1 MSAGAVGLILSAAYV
16 DQELSAEFGP
26 LPPCFLPV
34 GDRRLYALQVE
45 RMAGLEALYLTLPA
59 GFETPAADRAWLEA
73 AGVRLLFIEEGL
85 SLGESL
91 VRAMEAVGPLAGDLI
106 ILHGDTL
113 AAPASAP
120 GDSLGVSAE
129 TDEYAWAQVAQTQGR
144 VTRLSVVD
152 AAGAGEEGAC
162 VVCGVFRIAD
172 PGLLATHITAAEGD
186 FIRGLNAYALDRPLR
201 AEAAPDWLDF
211 GHVQTYFRA
220 RRVVSTARSF
230 NSLAI
235 DDRVVTKRG
244 EDHAKIRAEA
254 AWLGGIPATIRPF
267 CVRMVEARDAEPGPA
282 YVTEYAYAPTL
293 ADLSVFGALGAAR
306 WGRIFASCQTFLDL
320 CAQAPDPDAA
330 PGSSD
335 AALETLVRGKARERL
350 LAYAAATGATVD
362 QPMRYAGRVTP
373 SLLQIADRVAD
384 IACAPTGATSTVM
397 HGDFC
402 FSNILYDL
410 RARRIRVL
418 DPRGF
423 VVPGRPSLYG
433 SPLYDLGKLAHSVV
447 GRYDE
452 LIADRYALEEGAGGL
467 SLRFAAA
474 ERPWMRDMLRAVRA
488 GGVGGLDPAVQA
500 VMVSLFLAMPPLH
513 ADRPDRQK
521 AFIANALR
529 LFLEMEAA

>member
-73 AGVRLLFIEEGL
+73 AGVRLIFIEEGL

-91 VRAMEAVGPLAGDLI
+91 VRAMEAVGPITGDLV

-113 AAPASAP
+113 ATPSAAP

-129 TDEYAWAQVAQTQGR
+129 TDEYAWAEVAVDSGR

-152 AAGAGEEGAC
+152 AAGAGDEAAS
-162 VVCGVFRIAD
+162 VICGVFRVADARALSLAIAD
-172 PGLLATHITAAEGD
+172 VDGD
-186 FIRGLNAYALDRPLR
+186 FIRGLNAYALSRPVR
-201 AEAAPDWLDF
+201 AEPAPDWLDF

-230 NSLAI
+230 NSLSI
-235 DDRVVTKRG
+235 DDRVVTKG
-244 EDHAKIRAEA
+244 GDDHAKIRAEA
-254 AWLGGIPATIRPF
+254 AWLGGVPATIRPF
-267 CVRMVEARDAEPGPA
+267 CVRLVDVQDVEPGPR

-306 WGRIFASCQTFLDL
+306 WGRIFASCQAFLDL
-320 CAQAPDPDAA
+320 CAQAPEPEGARGTA
-330 PGSSD
+330 D
-335 AALETLVRGKARERL
+335 AALESLVRGKARERL
-350 LAYAAATGATVD
+350 LAYAASGGLPVD
-362 QPMRYAGRVTP
+362 RPMRYAGRITP
-373 SLLQIADRVAD
+373 SLLEIADRVAD
-384 IACAPTGATSTVM
+384 IACAPTGATATVM

-423 VVPGRPSLYG
+423 VTPGRASLYG
-433 SPLYDLGKLAHSVV
+433 SPLYDLGKLAHSVI

-452 LIADRYALEEGAGGL
+452 MIAGRYALEDGAEGLAV
-467 SLRFAAA
+467 SFAAA
-474 ERPWMRDMLRAVRA
+474 ERPWMRDMLGGVRA
-488 GGVGGLDPAVQA
+488 GDVSGLDPAVQA